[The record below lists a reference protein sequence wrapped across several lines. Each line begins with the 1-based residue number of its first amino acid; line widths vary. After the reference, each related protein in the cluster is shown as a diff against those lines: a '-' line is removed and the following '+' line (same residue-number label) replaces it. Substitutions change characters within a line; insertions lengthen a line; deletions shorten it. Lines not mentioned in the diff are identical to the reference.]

1 MSSFPLK
8 CSWKYKMKLINIF
21 DEDFLKEKDLA
32 LQPID
37 LNIQLDNSF
46 NKNNLTKKDISTN
59 DSIQLKNEGKERKT
73 LKLPNNLEVPKK
85 KSLKSSD
92 LYSSNIVII
101 QSMTEDG
108 SVCSSINKIE
118 REIKKINRMISR
130 SRTKK
135 PKKKKNSDTKILK
148 TSKSTKY

>member
-135 PKKKKNSDTKILK
+135 PKKKNSDTKILK

>member
-21 DEDFLKEKDLA
+21 DENFLKEKDLA

-46 NKNNLTKKDISTN
+46 NKNNLTKKDISNN
-59 DSIQLKNEGKERKT
+59 DNIQLKNEGKERKT

-85 KSLKSSD
+85 KSSKSSD

-135 PKKKKNSDTKILK
+135 PKKKNSDTKILK

>member
-46 NKNNLTKKDISTN
+46 NKNNLTKKDISTI

-135 PKKKKNSDTKILK
+135 PKKKNSDTKILK

>member
-135 PKKKKNSDTKILK
+135 PKKKKQKLN
-148 TSKSTKY
+148 

>member
-21 DEDFLKEKDLA
+21 DENFLKEKDLA

-135 PKKKKNSDTKILK
+135 PKKKNSDTKILK